1 MIDYM
6 CSYSRKSWKASVVF
20 VEKAANYTMLNIRSD
35 LFEGMNVFLWHKNEE
50 YWLAIPEIEASCFL
64 AYPTDTFW
72 NFESIAR
79 SIKNKYVAKTIAC
92 GITEYFKK
100 KDIRT
105 DIEEYIKHLSGR
117 INTYKSSVVLYDP
130 YIRAYHLLYLINRKK
145 DDCTMLTMP
154 VKKDDGYCEV
164 STPFISQL
172 NAFYNHCEIIKTSP
186 YLQKDI
192 RILMKKY

>member
-1 MIDYM
+1 MTCFM
-6 CSYSRKSWKASVVF
+6 SQF
-20 VEKAANYTMLNIRSD
+20 QYTKEN
-35 LFEGMNVFLWHKNEE
+35 
-50 YWLAIPEIEASCFL
+50 
-64 AYPTDTFW
+64 
-72 NFESIAR
+72 
-79 SIKNKYVAKTIAC
+79 
-92 GITEYFKK
+92 
-100 KDIRT
+100 RT
-105 DIEEYIKHLSGR
+105 DIEEYIKHLPGR

-192 RILMKKY
+192 RILMKKH